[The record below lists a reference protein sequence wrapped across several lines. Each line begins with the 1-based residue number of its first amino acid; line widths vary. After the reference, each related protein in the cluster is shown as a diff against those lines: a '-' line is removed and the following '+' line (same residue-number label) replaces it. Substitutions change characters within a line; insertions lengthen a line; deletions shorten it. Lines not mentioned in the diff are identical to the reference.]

1 MTVVVLAMIAA
12 LLSACG
18 GGSQPPDGTGRSTT
32 SPSGDAPAGDLPGWR
47 QTFREDFTSGD
58 VPLGSWPGPYGDR
71 WTAYPEPWRDTS
83 GNGMYSPQRVLS
95 VKHGVLDMYLHT
107 DEGQAYVA
115 APEPEL
121 NGPDVRGQKY
131 GRFSVRFRADPVPGY
146 KTAWLLWPDSDKRR
160 HGEIDF
166 PEANLDGTINGFVHH
181 AVRGRGQE
189 KFATGKTFQN
199 WHIAT
204 IEWLP
209 GRVTFILDG
218 AVVGTSKKKIP
229 KKRMHWVLQ
238 TETQLDGPAPE
249 PDAAGHVQ
257 VDWVVAY
264 ERK

>member
-1 MTVVVLAMIAA
+1 
-12 LLSACG
+12 
-18 GGSQPPDGTGRSTT
+18 
-32 SPSGDAPAGDLPGWR
+32 
-47 QTFREDFTSGD
+47 
-58 VPLGSWPGPYGDR
+58 
-71 WTAYPEPWRDTS
+71 
-83 GNGMYSPQRVLS
+83 MYSPKRVLS
-95 VKHGVLDMYLHT
+95 VKHGLLDMYLHT
-107 DEGQAYVA
+107 EEGQAYVA

-121 NGPDVRGQKY
+121 NGSDVRGQKY

-166 PEANLDGTINGFVHH
+166 PEANLGDTINGFVHH

-189 KFATGKTFQN
+189 RFSTGKTFEN

-209 GRVTFILDG
+209 GRVTFNLDG
-218 AVVGTSKKKIP
+218 AVVGTSTRKIP

-238 TETQLDGPAPE
+238 TETQLDGPPPPA
-249 PDAAGHVQ
+249 DAAGHVQ

-264 ERK
+264 KRQ